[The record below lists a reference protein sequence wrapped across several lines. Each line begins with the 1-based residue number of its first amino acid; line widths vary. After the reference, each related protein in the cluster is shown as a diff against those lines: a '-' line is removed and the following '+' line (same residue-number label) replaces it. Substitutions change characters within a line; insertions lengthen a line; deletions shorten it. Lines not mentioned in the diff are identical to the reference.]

1 MSEVKRYSPREI
13 SDAYTNTFRD
23 IPLTAPLC
31 DYVAAGAYAALARD
45 LAACKIARDGW
56 IKASDEA
63 HARIR
68 ELEEIETGLR
78 DALRD
83 LMQGRHLSLWAI
95 QYFEFEASKNRG
107 DEHG

>member
-23 IPLTAPLC
+23 RPLTAPLC

-56 IKASDEA
+56 MKASDEA

-68 ELEEIETGLR
+68 ELEAALAEARQLLSVYRVQR
-78 DALRD
+78 DHAEAALAPPTPQD
-83 LMQGRHLSLWAI
+83 
-95 QYFEFEASKNRG
+95 RG
-107 DEHG
+107 GEP